1 MVCIIYSVWMLA
13 EQVTEHVL
21 PHPAY
26 VYSVQW
32 IGNSSVVVTACYD
45 GAIRCWMNEKV
56 YKYMHYER

>member
-1 MVCIIYSVWMLA
+1 MLA